1 MTRKEIYAKIKE
13 LNLSEEVKKQFG
25 DNYTRV
31 PSDKLEALINAA
43 NKKVLPSQKIEKI
56 VEKHASKNGFNKK
69 YEAALFYL
77 SSLLLSKKVIT
88 RTEADQLA
96 DYLKH

>member
-1 MTRKEIYAKIKE
+1 MARKEIYAKIKE

-31 PSDKLEALINAA
+31 PSDKLEALINSKIS
-43 NKKVLPSQKIEKI
+43 KKKILPIQKVMI
-56 VEKHASKNGFNKK
+56 KK
-69 YEAALFYL
+69 TNAEAALFYL

-88 RTEADQLA
+88 RAEADQLA

>member
-31 PSDKLEALINAA
+31 PSDKLEALINSKTS
-43 NKKVLPSQKIEKI
+43 KKKALPIQEVKIKQFKTTTYTE
-56 VEKHASKNGFNKK
+56 E
-69 YEAALFYL
+69 ALFYL

-88 RTEADQLA
+88 RAEADQLA

>member
-13 LNLSEEVKKQFG
+13 LNLSEEVKKKFG

-31 PSDKLEALINAA
+31 SSDKLEALINSKTS
-43 NKKVLPSQKIEKI
+43 KKKILPIKEVKIKQLKTTTRTE
-56 VEKHASKNGFNKK
+56 E
-69 YEAALFYL
+69 ALFYL

-88 RTEADQLA
+88 RAEADQLA

>member
-13 LNLSEEVKKQFG
+13 LNLSEEVKKKFG

-31 PSDKLEALINAA
+31 ASDKLEALINSKTSKKKTLPIKEVK
-43 NKKVLPSQKIEKI
+43 NKRTNV
-56 VEKHASKNGFNKK
+56 
-69 YEAALFYL
+69 EAALFFL

-88 RTEADQLA
+88 RIEVDQLA
-96 DYLKH
+96 DYLQH

>member
-13 LNLSEEVKKQFG
+13 LNLSEEVKKHFG

-31 PSDKLEALINAA
+31 SSDKLEALINSKT
-43 NKKVLPSQKIEKI
+43 NKKKTILIQEVKIKRTN
-56 VEKHASKNGFNKK
+56 V
-69 YEAALFYL
+69 EAALFYL

-88 RTEADQLA
+88 RAEADQLA

>member
-31 PSDKLEALINAA
+31 PSDKLEALINSKIS
-43 NKKVLPSQKIEKI
+43 KKKTLPIQEVKIKRTN
-56 VEKHASKNGFNKK
+56 V
-69 YEAALFYL
+69 EAALFYL

>member
-13 LNLSEEVKKQFG
+13 LNLSEEVKKKFG
-25 DNYTRV
+25 NNCTRV
-31 PSDKLEALINAA
+31 SSDKLEALINS
-43 NKKVLPSQKIEKI
+43 K
-56 VEKHASKNGFNKK
+56 ASKKK
-69 YEAALFYL
+69 TLPIQEVKIKQFKTTTRTEEALFYL

-88 RTEADQLA
+88 KAEADQLA

>member
-13 LNLSEEVKKQFG
+13 LNLSEEVKKKFG

-31 PSDKLEALINAA
+31 PSDKLEALINSKTS
-43 NKKVLPSQKIEKI
+43 KKKTLPIQEVKIKRTN
-56 VEKHASKNGFNKK
+56 A
-69 YEAALFYL
+69 EAALFYL
-77 SSLLLSKKVIT
+77 SSLLLAKKVIT
-88 RTEADQLA
+88 KAEADQLA

>member
-13 LNLSEEVKKQFG
+13 LNLSEEVKKKFG

-31 PSDKLEALINAA
+31 SSDKLEALINS
-43 NKKVLPSQKIEKI
+43 K
-56 VEKHASKNGFNKK
+56 ASKKK
-69 YEAALFYL
+69 ILPIQEVMIKKTNAEAALFYL

-88 RTEADQLA
+88 KAEADQLA

>member
-13 LNLSEEVKKQFG
+13 LNLSEEVKKKFG

-31 PSDKLEALINAA
+31 PSDKLEALISSKTSKKKTLPIQEVKIKRTNA
-43 NKKVLPSQKIEKI
+43 
-56 VEKHASKNGFNKK
+56 
-69 YEAALFYL
+69 EAALFYL

-88 RTEADQLA
+88 RAEADQLA

>member
-31 PSDKLEALINAA
+31 SSDKLEALINSKTS
-43 NKKVLPSQKIEKI
+43 KKKTLSIQEVKIK
-56 VEKHASKNGFNKK
+56 KNNT
-69 YEAALFYL
+69 EEALFYL
-77 SSLLLSKKVIT
+77 LSLLRSKSILTKD
-88 RTEADQLA
+88 EANQVA

>member
-13 LNLSEEVKKQFG
+13 LNLSEEVKKKFN

-31 PSDKLEALINAA
+31 SSDKLEALINS
-43 NKKVLPSQKIEKI
+43 K
-56 VEKHASKNGFNKK
+56 ASKKK
-69 YEAALFYL
+69 TLPIQEVKIKRTNAEAALFYL

-88 RTEADQLA
+88 RAEADQLA

>member
-31 PSDKLEALINAA
+31 PSDKLEALINSKTS
-43 NKKVLPSQKIEKI
+43 KKKTLPIQEVKIKRT
-56 VEKHASKNGFNKK
+56 NT
-69 YEAALFYL
+69 EAALFYL
-77 SSLLLSKKVIT
+77 LSLLLSKKVIT
-88 RTEADQLA
+88 RAEADQLA

>member
-31 PSDKLEALINAA
+31 PSNKLEALINSKTS
-43 NKKVLPSQKIEKI
+43 KKKTLPIQKVMI
-56 VEKHASKNGFNKK
+56 KK
-69 YEAALFYL
+69 TNAEAALFYL

-88 RTEADQLA
+88 RAEADQLA

>member
-31 PSDKLEALINAA
+31 PSDKLEALINSKTS
-43 NKKVLPSQKIEKI
+43 KKKTLPIQEVKIKRTN
-56 VEKHASKNGFNKK
+56 V
-69 YEAALFYL
+69 EAALFYL

-88 RTEADQLA
+88 RAEADQLA

>member
-13 LNLSEEVKKQFG
+13 LNLSEEVKKKFG

-31 PSDKLEALINAA
+31 ASDKLEALINS
-43 NKKVLPSQKIEKI
+43 K
-56 VEKHASKNGFNKK
+56 ASKKK
-69 YEAALFYL
+69 ALPIQEVKIKRTNAEAALFYL

-88 RTEADQLA
+88 RAEADQLT

>member
-13 LNLSEEVKKQFG
+13 LNLSEEVKKKFG

-31 PSDKLEALINAA
+31 SSDKLEALINSKTS
-43 NKKVLPSQKIEKI
+43 KKKILPIQEIKIKQCKTTTRTE
-56 VEKHASKNGFNKK
+56 E
-69 YEAALFYL
+69 ALFYL

-88 RTEADQLA
+88 RAEADQLA

>member
-13 LNLSEEVKKQFG
+13 LNLFEEVKKQFG

-31 PSDKLEALINAA
+31 SSNKLEALINSKTSKKKTLPIQEVKIKKA
-43 NKKVLPSQKIEKI
+43 N
-56 VEKHASKNGFNKK
+56 A
-69 YEAALFYL
+69 EAALFYL

-88 RTEADQLA
+88 RAEADQLA

>member
-31 PSDKLEALINAA
+31 PSDKLEALINSKTS
-43 NKKVLPSQKIEKI
+43 KKKTLPIQEVKIK
-56 VEKHASKNGFNKK
+56 KNDA
-69 YEAALFYL
+69 EAALFYL

-88 RTEADQLA
+88 KAEADQLA
-96 DYLKH
+96 SYLKH

>member
-31 PSDKLEALINAA
+31 PSDKLEALINSKTS
-43 NKKVLPSQKIEKI
+43 KKKTLPIQKVMI
-56 VEKHASKNGFNKK
+56 KK
-69 YEAALFYL
+69 TNAEAALFYL
-77 SSLLLSKKVIT
+77 SSLLLAKKVIT
-88 RTEADQLA
+88 RAEADQLA

>member
-31 PSDKLEALINAA
+31 PSDKLEALINSKTS
-43 NKKVLPSQKIEKI
+43 KKKTLPIREVKIKQFKTTRTE
-56 VEKHASKNGFNKK
+56 E
-69 YEAALFYL
+69 ALFYL

-88 RTEADQLA
+88 KAEADQLA

>member
-31 PSDKLEALINAA
+31 PSDKLEALINSKTS
-43 NKKVLPSQKIEKI
+43 KKKTLPIQK
-56 VEKHASKNGFNKK
+56 VMVKK
-69 YEAALFYL
+69 TNAEAALFYL

-88 RTEADQLA
+88 RAEADQLA

>member
-31 PSDKLEALINAA
+31 PSDKLETLINS
-43 NKKVLPSQKIEKI
+43 K
-56 VEKHASKNGFNKK
+56 ASKKK
-69 YEAALFYL
+69 TLPIQKVMIKKTNAEAALFYL

-88 RTEADQLA
+88 RAEADQLA

>member
-31 PSDKLEALINAA
+31 PSDKLEALINSKTS
-43 NKKVLPSQKIEKI
+43 KKKTLPIQEVKNDATN
-56 VEKHASKNGFNKK
+56 VEK
-69 YEAALFYL
+69 ALFYL

-88 RTEADQLA
+88 RNEADQIA
-96 DYLKH
+96 NYLKR

>member
-31 PSDKLEALINAA
+31 PSDKLEALINSKTS
-43 NKKVLPSQKIEKI
+43 KKKTLPIQEVKIKRTN
-56 VEKHASKNGFNKK
+56 V
-69 YEAALFYL
+69 EAALFYL

-88 RTEADQLA
+88 RAETDQLA

>member
-31 PSDKLEALINAA
+31 PSDKLEALINS
-43 NKKVLPSQKIEKI
+43 K
-56 VEKHASKNGFNKK
+56 ASKKTLPIQEVKIKRTNV
-69 YEAALFYL
+69 EAALFYL

-88 RTEADQLA
+88 RAEADQLA

>member
-13 LNLSEEVKKQFG
+13 LNLSEEVKKKFG

-31 PSDKLEALINAA
+31 PSDKLEALINSKDSKKKTLPI
-43 NKKVLPSQKIEKI
+43 KKVMI
-56 VEKHASKNGFNKK
+56 KK
-69 YEAALFYL
+69 TNAEAALFYL

-88 RTEADQLA
+88 RTEADQHA

>member
-13 LNLSEEVKKQFG
+13 LNLSEDVKKQFG

-31 PSDKLEALINAA
+31 PSDKLEALINS
-43 NKKVLPSQKIEKI
+43 K
-56 VEKHASKNGFNKK
+56 ASKKK
-69 YEAALFYL
+69 TLPIQEVKIKRNNAEAALFYL

-88 RTEADQLA
+88 RAEADQLA

>member
-31 PSDKLEALINAA
+31 SSDKLEALINSKTS
-43 NKKVLPSQKIEKI
+43 KKKTLSIQEVKCKTTTCTE
-56 VEKHASKNGFNKK
+56 E
-69 YEAALFYL
+69 ALFYL

-88 RTEADQLA
+88 RAEADQLA

>member
-31 PSDKLEALINAA
+31 PSDKLEALINSKASK
-43 NKKVLPSQKIEKI
+43 KKVLPIKEVKI
-56 VEKHASKNGFNKK
+56 KK
-69 YEAALFYL
+69 TNAEAALFYL
-77 SSLLLSKKVIT
+77 SSLLLAKKVIT
-88 RTEADQLA
+88 RAEADQLA
-96 DYLKH
+96 SYLKH

>member
-31 PSDKLEALINAA
+31 PSDKLEALINSKIS
-43 NKKVLPSQKIEKI
+43 KKKTLPIQKVMI
-56 VEKHASKNGFNKK
+56 KK
-69 YEAALFYL
+69 TNAEAALFYL

-88 RTEADQLA
+88 RAEADQLA

>member
-13 LNLSEEVKKQFG
+13 LNLSEEVKKKFG

-31 PSDKLEALINAA
+31 PSDKLEALINSKDSKKKTLPI
-43 NKKVLPSQKIEKI
+43 KKVMI
-56 VEKHASKNGFNKK
+56 KK
-69 YEAALFYL
+69 TNAEAALFYL

>member
-31 PSDKLEALINAA
+31 PSDKLEALINSKTS
-43 NKKVLPSQKIEKI
+43 KKTLPIQEIKI
-56 VEKHASKNGFNKK
+56 KK
-69 YEAALFYL
+69 TNAEAALFYL

-88 RTEADQLA
+88 RAEADQLA

>member
-31 PSDKLEALINAA
+31 SSDKLEALINSKTSKKKTLPIQEVKI
-43 NKKVLPSQKIEKI
+43 NKKTN
-56 VEKHASKNGFNKK
+56 A
-69 YEAALFYL
+69 EAALFYL

-88 RTEADQLA
+88 RAEADQLA

>member
-13 LNLSEEVKKQFG
+13 LNLSEEVKKKFG

-31 PSDKLEALINAA
+31 SNDKLEDLINS
-43 NKKVLPSQKIEKI
+43 K
-56 VEKHASKNGFNKK
+56 ASKKK
-69 YEAALFYL
+69 TLPIQKAMIKKTNTEAALFYL

-88 RTEADQLA
+88 RAEADQLA

>member
-13 LNLSEEVKKQFG
+13 LNLSEEVKKKFG

-31 PSDKLEALINAA
+31 PSDKLEALINSKTS
-43 NKKVLPSQKIEKI
+43 KKKILPIQEVKI
-56 VEKHASKNGFNKK
+56 KK
-69 YEAALFYL
+69 TNAEAALFYL
-77 SSLLLSKKVIT
+77 SSLLLAKKVIT
-88 RTEADQLA
+88 KAEADQLA

>member
-31 PSDKLEALINAA
+31 PSDKLEALINS
-43 NKKVLPSQKIEKI
+43 K
-56 VEKHASKNGFNKK
+56 ASKKK
-69 YEAALFYL
+69 TLPIQEVMIKKTNAEAALFYL

-88 RTEADQLA
+88 RAEADQLA

>member
-31 PSDKLEALINAA
+31 PSDKLEALINSKTS
-43 NKKVLPSQKIEKI
+43 KKKTLPIQKVMI
-56 VEKHASKNGFNKK
+56 KK
-69 YEAALFYL
+69 TNAEAALFYL

-88 RTEADQLA
+88 RAEADQLA

>member
-13 LNLSEEVKKQFG
+13 LNLSEEVKKMFG

-31 PSDKLEALINAA
+31 SSDNLEALISSKTSKKKTIIIQKAMVKKTNA
-43 NKKVLPSQKIEKI
+43 
-56 VEKHASKNGFNKK
+56 
-69 YEAALFYL
+69 EAALFYL

-88 RTEADQLA
+88 RAEADQLA

>member
-13 LNLSEEVKKQFG
+13 LNLSEEVKKKFG

-31 PSDKLEALINAA
+31 SSDKLEDLINS
-43 NKKVLPSQKIEKI
+43 K
-56 VEKHASKNGFNKK
+56 ASKKK
-69 YEAALFYL
+69 TLPIQKVMIKKTNAEAALFYL

-88 RTEADQLA
+88 RAEADQLA